1 MATFGIGILIIIIPM
16 EYYYANNAPVSMSS
30 SSPDPD
36 SMWNLTAEFEFTYD
50 EVTINIDDGTTD
62 SFEFDVPS
70 AVIGVIFMLN
80 YTESDEGGFPT
91 QCDNVD
97 FSYDDTG
104 VPDAFTDWNL
114 QNISGENC
122 GENILGGF
130 STWNYFTQMDSY
142 ENQQRAIEN
151 LTIVK
156 DDCQIVFNV
165 KVDVNTGFPLNG
177 DSGEEVTMSVRYT
190 TLVSYDLTET
200 E

>member
-1 MATFGIGILIIIIPM
+1 
-16 EYYYANNAPVSMSS
+16 MSS

-80 YTESDEGGFPT
+80 YTESNEGGFAT

-97 FSYDDTG
+97 SSYDDTG

-130 STWNYFTQMDSY
+130 STWNSFTQMDSY

-156 DDCQIVFNV
+156 DDGQIVFNV